1 MFVSDSS
8 IFPPSTMKVRVTIM
22 NGMEFIADLSPE
34 LTIDKLKVYALSQF
48 DDPAES
54 VKSSLYH
61 KVVLV
66 RTGLYLSDEKTLQD
80 QGVQDNDELLLL
92 RRRLVPSQFEGGT
105 DRSLSRQQIEDNR
118 KGPTLETIERETED
132 IPLSQAEGGTEQP
145 AETVTKK
152 GDVVDDFKRFQTELR
167 RILISLIET
176 SQKLLCLNPEASKI
190 FKQAEAILSD
200 PPSPKIDE
208 SSVKQLIDMGFSEN
222 RAKKALLLNSMS
234 VMSAMEWLLQHEN
247 DPDIDSSFPEREI
260 PKADNSSANMEPE
273 ADGAVGGKIQ
283 VTDTEIPSHAR
294 VSNILQSLRAYKRRE
309 FTANPKALQHLI
321 EMGFDEKDA
330 TEALRISR
338 NDREAACEWLL
349 GDRKQCPDDVDK
361 GLDVDG
367 PIYKA
372 IMANPTVQLGL
383 NNPRCLLA
391 FIQMLEQPHTA
402 SQWLNDPETAPVL
415 IQVSRI
421 YHAEKNSEIASSS
434 KLFAGSKR

>member
-22 NGMEFIADLSPE
+22 NGMEIIVDSSPE
-34 LTIDKLKVYALSQF
+34 LTVDKLKVNALSHF

-61 KVVLV
+61 KVILV

-92 RRRLVPSQFEGGT
+92 RRRLVPTQFEGGT
-105 DRSLSRQQIEDNR
+105 DRSQSRQQVEDSR
-118 KGPTLETIERETED
+118 KGPTLENIERETED
-132 IPLSQAEGGTEQP
+132 IPPYQAEGGTENT
-145 AETVTKK
+145 ADAGAKK
-152 GDVVDDFKRFQTELR
+152 GDVDDFKRFQTELR
-167 RILISLIET
+167 RILISLIEA

-208 SSVKQLIDMGFSEN
+208 SSVKQLTDMGFPEN

-247 DPDIDSSFPEREI
+247 DPDIDSSFTEKET
-260 PKADNSSANMEPE
+260 PKAVNSSSMEPE

-283 VTDTEIPSHAR
+283 VTDTEVPSQAR
-294 VSNILQSLRAYKRRE
+294 VSNILQSLRAYKKRE

-330 TEALRISR
+330 TEALRLSR

-349 GDRKQCPDDVDK
+349 GDRKQRPDDVDK
-361 GLDVDG
+361 GLDTDG

-402 SQWLNDPETAPVL
+402 SQWLNDAETAPVL

-434 KLFAGSKR
+434 KLSADSKR